1 MGIRESLNQNPA
13 ITTGITIGIIVMALG
28 FIVWQIVG
36 GDGGGGS
43 VVTEMYYTTD
53 DGATYFADDANKVA
67 PFDKDG
73 KEAVR
78 CYVFKCADGKPFVA
92 YLERMQKDAKAKYEA
107 AMNAAAAPTPGAP
120 PSMDME
126 MIQMEG
132 MEVKNPGDPKWSKR
146 NGPDADKITQIN
158 CPDGNNQALNIV
170 LPND

>member
-13 ITTGITIGIIVMALG
+13 ITTGITIGIIVIALG
-28 FIVWQIVG
+28 FIVYQIVG
-36 GDGGGGS
+36 GDGAGS
-43 VVTEMYYTTD
+43 PVTEMYYTTD

-78 CYVFKCADGKPFVA
+78 CYVFKCSDGKPFVA
-92 YLERMQKDAKAKYEA
+92 YLERMQKDAKVKYEA
-107 AMNAAAAPTPGAP
+107 ALKASANAPEGAP
-120 PSMDME
+120 PSMDLE

-132 MEVKNPGDPKWSKR
+132 MEVKKPGDAKWAKR
-146 NGPDADKITQIN
+146 NGPEADRITQIN